1 MPRLG
6 AVNFAEE
13 PYRSEFK
20 RADIEVFDLTS
31 LKSAGDDA
39 HDRART
45 DVTSVMDLIKQRF
58 RDGQQLTEREA
69 RASD

>member
-1 MPRLG
+1 
-6 AVNFAEE
+6 
-13 PYRSEFK
+13 
-20 RADIEVFDLTS
+20 VFDLTS

-39 HDRART
+39 HDRAFN